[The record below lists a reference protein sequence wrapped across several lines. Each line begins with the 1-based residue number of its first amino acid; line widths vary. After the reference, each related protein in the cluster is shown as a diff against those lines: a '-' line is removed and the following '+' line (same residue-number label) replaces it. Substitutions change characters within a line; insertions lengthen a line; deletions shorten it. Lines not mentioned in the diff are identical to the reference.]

1 MTNLIVL
8 MICFLFHVDS
18 TSSLRASTVR
28 ELTGLYSKDKRY
40 ISYSTAGG
48 GLLPNVSAACREAI
62 RSLPSNPEFG
72 KCK

>member
-1 MTNLIVL
+1 MANVIVL

-28 ELTGLYSKDKRY
+28 ELTGLYSKDNHY
-40 ISYSTAGG
+40 ISSSTAGG
-48 GLLPNVSAACREAI
+48 GLLPNVSKACPI
-62 RSLPSNPEFG
+62 LGLPSNPELG